1 MKEGEI
7 VTGKE
12 YLCAVQDKDK
22 EITAQKEHI
31 EALRSVLESIGVKMG
46 DERVQSTSDPDKF
59 GKIFAQIDEEER
71 KLKQMEEDFVLYK
84 VDVINAIKQV
94 QTEKYRVLLNERYIN
109 YKSFKMIAVQ
119 MNYSYDYILELH
131 GKALEEF
138 DLYSGIQYPSSKI
151 PC

>member
-22 EITAQKEHI
+22 DITAQKEHI

-46 DERVQSTSDPDKF
+46 DERVQSSADPDKF

-71 KLKQMEEDFVLYK
+71 KLKRMEEDFVLYK

-131 GKALEEF
+131 GDAVREF
-138 DLYSGIQYPSSKI
+138 EQFNEIQ
-151 PC
+151 